1 MTMNTINIINVGD
14 VKKIMMNTGEVVP
27 PNNSNAL
34 IKALRKLINERNNS
48 SKKWNLRKMLLHC
61 TELFQFSQ

>member
-1 MTMNTINIINVGD
+1 
-14 VKKIMMNTGEVVP
+14 MNTGEVVP

-48 SKKWNLRKMLLHC
+48 SKKWNLRKKCYYIAQNYFNFHKVIIK
-61 TELFQFSQ
+61 FNKFV